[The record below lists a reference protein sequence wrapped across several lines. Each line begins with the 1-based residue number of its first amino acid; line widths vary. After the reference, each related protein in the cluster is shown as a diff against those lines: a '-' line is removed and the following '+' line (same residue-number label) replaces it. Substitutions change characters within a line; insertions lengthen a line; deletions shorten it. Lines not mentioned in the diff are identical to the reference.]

1 MDASQAVDR
10 FRNISVYDW
19 SIDAVNKPT
28 FLSHQDLLKKRLG
41 ELALSQTPTPPAE
54 SASYSVDSAVALVM
68 ESIFL
73 NVAQNNIGPTLT
85 ARYMYLFMFTVTSAY
100 QWVSSSKIVS
110 GAKDSYDWDVQYTL
124 SSDDDVFIW
133 MNHVMAYVMTAFTPT
148 SNPPS
153 FYPYGA
159 SPGTT
164 GIANPPFDTT
174 QLLANERKTLKMSVA
189 QQARAWT
196 RVQALGHFSE
206 WQTAWI
212 AWYTGRQADG
222 YVVAQTPLPLAE
234 TPNQHGGVATT
245 LNVSVPT
252 IIAENSDYPNPTQ
265 WTSLFVGGK
274 KKSYYCYN
282 FSDTSSTCLSPTEFN
297 NITSATSAFF
307 PTTEQRTAELATL
320 VQTTSALTDRQK
332 VTAEFW
338 AAGPYTVSPPG
349 MFVYLWRQTMMATQ
363 FAERRGLPAFFASGL
378 SLTANLFEVGRV
390 VWALKKQFMQARPI
404 QDVRRLYAGQTL
416 TKYDGTSVQGES
428 WVPYQ
433 APNFVTPPFADFPSG
448 HSAFSQV
455 FANTMT
461 AWMGT
466 TIPKTTP
473 TPITDLGLLSPTFM
487 DPHQSFPP
495 TFPFTSYAETQPVL
509 TFVMRRHASEV
520 QPGVVPAA
528 PITLSWNTWQE
539 VANSAGLSRQYG
551 GIHAMSAHT
560 ASQSA
565 ANMTFAIVQNRWG
578 FHP

>member
-1 MDASQAVDR
+1 MDASQSVER
-10 FRNISVYDW
+10 FRNISTYDW
-19 SIDAVNKPT
+19 SVDAVNKPT
-28 FLSHQDLLKKRLG
+28 FLSHQAYLKKRLG
-41 ELALSQTPTPPAE
+41 ELALSQTPTPPAT
-54 SASYSVDSAVALVM
+54 SVAYSVDSAVALVL
-68 ESIFL
+68 ESIFI

-85 ARYMYLFMFTVTSAY
+85 ARYMYLFMFTITSAY
-100 QWVSSSKIVS
+100 QWASSSKIVS
-110 GAKDSYDWDVQYTL
+110 GTKDSWNWDIQHPL
-124 SSDDDVFIW
+124 SSDNDVFLW

-174 QLLANERKTLKMSVA
+174 QLLANERTALKMTEA
-189 QQARAWT
+189 QQASAWT
-196 RVQALGHFSE
+196 SIQARGHFSE
-206 WQTAWI
+206 WQSNWI
-212 AWYTGRQADG
+212 AWYTARQADG
-222 YVVAQTPLPLAE
+222 YVAAQTTLSLAD
-234 TPNQHGGVATT
+234 TPNQKDGVATT

-252 IIAENSDYPNPTQ
+252 IIADNPDYPNPTK

-274 KKSYYCYN
+274 KRLYYCYN

-297 NITSATSAFF
+297 NINSAASALF
-307 PTTEQRTAELATL
+307 PTTEQRATELAAL
-320 VQTTSALTDRQK
+320 VQETATLTDRQK
-332 VTAEFW
+332 ITAEFW

-349 MFVYLWRQTMMATQ
+349 MFVYMWRQTMMATQ

-455 FANTMT
+455 FANTMK
-461 AWMGT
+461 AWVGA

-487 DPHQSFPP
+487 DPPQSFPP
-495 TFPFTSYAETQPVL
+495 TFPFTSYTEVKPVL
-509 TFVMRRHASEV
+509 TFVMRLSEV
-520 QPGVVPAA
+520 QPGVVPAT

-551 GIHAMSAHT
+551 GIHALSAHT
-560 ASQSA
+560 ASQLA